1 MNTFSKLLFPLTVI
15 MVGSAIATTAFG
27 QTQESSGANGGTQ
40 TNSATA
46 RGRGGRGG
54 GGGGGIAG
62 GQTIG
67 KANSLTAVA
76 SPTAMPD
83 PDGFIQRWL
92 ILEPIPGDGRVTENA
107 VKATVKQEFFPNQLT
122 ILPKDGDKVTSG
134 GQQFAWH
141 AVDTKLYNVD
151 LRYFAYMLNTS
162 SDNTVIWAVTVI
174 NCPEEMHNVRLAIG
188 SNSATVWWVNG
199 QEVTGVYG
207 DIQTTVDDAVSK
219 RLTLKKGPN
228 VIRTAM
234 VNNGGACD
242 FCARI
247 LDEQGNPVKNF
258 TVNLSDAAH

>member
-1 MNTFSKLLFPLTVI
+1 MNTFSKLLFPLTVF

-27 QTQESSGANGGTQ
+27 QTQEPSGANGGTQ
-40 TNSATA
+40 TTNAVG
-46 RGRGGRGG
+46 RGRGGR
-54 GGGGGIAG
+54 GGGGIAG

-67 KANSLTAVA
+67 KANSLSAVITA
-76 SPTAMPD
+76 TATPD

-122 ILPKDGDKVTSG
+122 ILPKDGDKVTSN
-134 GQQFAWH
+134 GQEYAWH
-141 AVDTKLYNVD
+141 AMDSKFYNVD
-151 LRYFAYMLNTS
+151 LRHFAYMLNRS

-242 FCARI
+242 FCARF
-247 LDEQGNPVKNF
+247 LDENGKPL
-258 TVNLSDAAH
+258 TDLTINLTESAR